1 MNMDRRNFLRGIF
14 GATGAA
20 AALALTGGK
29 AEAASLFDELMVAEG
44 RSDLTS
50 AATPAA
56 DLPAEEAAESQYYY
70 VRPRRRAVRR
80 RVVRR
85 RCWYVRDRFGRLI
98 RRCGFV

>member
-1 MNMDRRNFLRGIF
+1 MDRRNFLLGMF

-44 RSDLTS
+44 RAENAS
-50 AATPAA
+50 AAAPAA
-56 DLPAEEAAESQYYY
+56 DLPAEDAAESQYYY
-70 VRPRRRAVRR
+70 VRPRRRVVGR